1 MQNKSLYSKV
11 LLIVCILSVAISGV
25 ALLST
30 NAKASPTVDYVN
42 VRVPVACSM
51 AVNSSGSE
59 PHFASIENGI
69 YREDIGITAIN
80 AFCNDKEG
88 LSIYAVGF
96 TDEEHGKNVLAST
109 SLGETQDIVTGTAT
123 SGPTSNWAM
132 KLDADAT
139 SDYSI
144 EITNGFDNYSA
155 VPTEFT
161 KVATRASGTD
171 TGNLANGAMFTTT
184 YAVYISR
191 QQPTDAYIGKVKY
204 TMLHPALEEP
214 PHAIETE
221 PNYIGYYPN
230 TTTNEGAMDK
240 QPVSNTDTTIRLRVP
255 NFSRKNYGFAGW
267 NDKYDYSGNF
277 YGPNETI
284 NITAG
289 QYSDDNN
296 GLSLYAVWI
305 ESEGFLQNW
314 QGCSSLEI
322 GETTALT
329 DIRDNQTYAVAKLA
343 DGNCWTI
350 ENLRLNNDTI
360 ANSDGALA
368 QGYDSSFGGLAN
380 PESGNFVDTTTSNS
394 IYGIDGSASGYAII
408 GPNAGYRFPRYNND
422 NITNRTA
429 TLSNDDENIYGYGN
443 YYTWA
448 AAIADTSHY
457 ENGNH
462 NTTSICPTGW
472 HLPSGQINGEFYNLN
487 YALDDNT
494 ETIDYVINDKIRK
507 YPNNFVLS
515 GYYDGSSTVN
525 RGYSGSYWSSTTNS
539 ANGSHYLYM
548 FNSRV
553 YPGTIS
559 FYKYIGQSVR
569 CIIGN

>member
-1 MQNKSLYSKV
+1 MRNKIIPTSSTASFL
-11 LLIVCILSVAISGV
+11 CIFTVFASGS

-30 NAKASPTVDYVN
+30 SVGASSTVDYVS
-42 VRVPVACSM
+42 VRVPVSCSM
-51 AVNSSGSE
+51 NVDSSSSE
-59 PHFASIENGI
+59 PHLASIENGV
-69 YREDIGITAIN
+69 YREDIGITTIK

-96 TDEEHGKNVLAST
+96 TDEEYGKNVLTST
-109 SLGETQDIVTGTAT
+109 ALGEAHDIVTGTET

-132 KLDADAT
+132 KLST
-139 SDYSI
+139 ESTEDYGI
-144 EITNGFDNYSA
+144 EIINGFDNYRT

-161 KVATRASGTD
+161 KVATRESGTNV
-171 TGNLANGAMFTTT
+171 GNLANGATFTTT
-184 YAVYISR
+184 YAVYISNK
-191 QQPTDAYIGKVKY
+191 QPAGSYTGKIKY

-214 PHAIETE
+214 PKAIETE
-221 PNYIGYYPN
+221 SGYIGYYPN
-230 TTTNEGAMDK
+230 TTTSEGVMEK
-240 QPVSNTDTTIRLRVP
+240 QLIPNTGTAVRLRAP

-267 NDKYDYSGNF
+267 NDRYDYSGRF

-284 NITAG
+284 EITAD
-289 QYSDDNN
+289 QYSGDNK

-305 ESEGFLQNW
+305 ESKGILQDW
-314 QGCSSLEI
+314 QGCSNLGI

-329 DIRDNQTYAVAKLA
+329 DIRDDQTYAVAKLA
-343 DGNCWTI
+343 DGQCWTI
-350 ENLRLNNDTI
+350 ENLRLNDNTI
-360 ANSDGALA
+360 ANSDGSFA
-368 QGYDSSFGGLAN
+368 QGYDPSFAGLAN
-380 PESGNFVDTTTSNS
+380 PESGNFIDTTTANS
-394 IYGIDGSASGYAII
+394 IYGINESASSII
-408 GPNAGYRFPRYNND
+408 SGSNAGYRFPRYNND
-422 NITNRTA
+422 NTTNRTI
-429 TLSNDDENIYGYGN
+429 TPINDDSNIYGYGN

-457 ENGNH
+457 ENGTH

-472 HLPSGQINGEFYNLN
+472 HLPSGQVNGEFYNLN
-487 YALDDNT
+487 YALDNNAEIT
-494 ETIDYVINDKIRK
+494 EYAINDKIRK

-548 FNSRV
+548 FDSRV
-553 YPGTIS
+553 YPGTTS

-569 CIIGN
+569 CIVSN